1 MNRLLKIFIEWL
13 NHLCKF
19 NVSYSKNNSARIN
32 LNFRKCQ
39 MTVAKNEYNL
49 VWLDMEMTGLDP
61 ANNVILEVAVVI
73 TDGQLNVL
81 AESESYAIAQPEA
94 ELAKMD
100 KWNVST
106 HTRSGLIE
114 RVKSAGIEI
123 ALAEKEL
130 LKLIKKYIYKN
141 KSPLCGNTIYQ
152 DRKFIVKYMPELESY
167 LHYRNVDVSSIKE
180 LARRWYPEI
189 LDGFKK
195 HNKHEALADIHESI
209 EELRYYRQ
217 KIMLPSSGNNPA

>member
-1 MNRLLKIFIEWL
+1 
-13 NHLCKF
+13 
-19 NVSYSKNNSARIN
+19 
-32 LNFRKCQ
+32 
-39 MTVAKNEYNL
+39 MTVIKNEYNL

-81 AESESYAIAQPEA
+81 AESESYAIAQPEI

-130 LKLIKKYIYKN
+130 LKLIKKYTYKN

-152 DRKFIVKYMPELESY
+152 DRKFIVKYMPELEAY

-189 LDGFKK
+189 LEGFKK

-217 KIMLPSSGNNPA
+217 KIMLPSGGGNPA